1 MSDFFS
7 QQQFTVYRWLGCHR
21 TEKGYVFRVWAP
33 RATAVFLCGDFNG
46 WNRQS
51 LPMSAIGEGVWEV
64 ITDAPREYDAYKYYI
79 VSQNGNGVLK
89 SDPYAYHFETR
100 PATASKVYSLEGYI
114 WQDTAWQQKK
124 AAVNAATSPL
134 NIYEVHLGSWKR
146 HADGSFL
153 SYTQLADELIA
164 YVRDMQYTH
173 IELMPV
179 AEHPF
184 DGSWGYQVTG
194 YYAPTSRYGTP
205 HEFMAFIDRCHQAG
219 IGVILDWVPG
229 HFPKDESGLYRFD
242 GEACYEYADERK
254 GEHKEWGTC
263 VFDYGRREVRA
274 FLLSNALFWLREY
287 HADGL
292 RVDAVASMLYLD
304 YNRPSGAWM
313 PNIYGGNGN
322 LEAMSF
328 FRELNTA
335 VLSACPHSLMIAE
348 ESTAWPGVSQEV
360 DAGGL
365 GFSYKWNM
373 GWMNDMLRYISL
385 DPLFR
390 KEVHDSLTFSF
401 VYAFSERFI
410 LPLSHDEVVH
420 GKGSLLGKMFGNYE
434 EKFAGLRLFLAYTMA
449 HPGKKLLFMGCEFG
463 QFIEWNE
470 NQELDWLLLDYESHR
485 QLHHFTKM
493 LNTFYR
499 AQSPLWEQ
507 DTSWEGFSWIA
518 HDDKSQSV
526 VAFRRIDKQ
535 GEEVVAVC
543 NFTPIRREN
552 YRLGLPDSGS
562 YQEIFTTDA
571 KEFGGGGIG
580 NGTVK
585 TQRIPFHG
593 LEQSATL
600 TLPPLSVVFLK
611 RRKTKRRE

>member
-1 MSDFFS
+1 MEEMLRRFNTDVCTEAYTF
-7 QQQFTVYRWLGCHR
+7 LGCHP
-21 TEKGYVFRVWAP
+21 KGEGFIFRVWAP
-33 RATAVFLCGDFNG
+33 HARKVWLVGDFTD
-46 WNRQS
+46 WDA
-51 LPMSAIGEGVWEV
+51 SAIPMQNIGDGIWEGESPK
-64 ITDAPREYDAYKYYI
+64 AKKYDKYKYKIENRKTVY
-79 VSQNGNGVLK
+79 K
-89 SDPYAYHFETR
+89 SDPYAFHTATR
-100 PATASKVYSLEGYI
+100 PETDSKVY
-114 WQDTAWQQKK
+114 
-124 AAVNAATSPL
+124 PL
-134 NIYEVHLGSWKR
+134 SFEWTDAEYLSNRGDSIRKPILIYEVHLSSWKQYP
-146 HADGSFL
+146 DGNFYAYRAL
-153 SYTQLADELIA
+153 CDTLIP
-164 YVRDMQYTH
+164 YVKEMGYTH

-179 AEHPF
+179 SEYPY
-184 DGSWGYQVTG
+184 DPSWGYQVTG

-205 HEFMAFIDRCHQAG
+205 HEFMAFVDRCHRAG

-263 VFDYGRREVRA
+263 VFDYGRGEVRS
-274 FLLSNALFWLREY
+274 FLLSNALFWLKEY

-304 YNRPSGAWM
+304 YNRAPGAWM

-335 VLSACPHSLMIAE
+335 VLSSCPHSLMIAE
-348 ESTAWPGVSQEV
+348 ESTAWPSVSHAV

-373 GWMNDMLRYISL
+373 GWMNDILRYISL

-390 KEVHDSLTFSF
+390 KEVHDSLTFSL

-420 GKGSLLGKMFGNYE
+420 GKCSLLNKMFGTYE
-434 EKFAGLRLFLAYTMA
+434 EKFAGLRLLLAYTVA
-449 HPGKKLLFMGCEFG
+449 HPGKKLFFMGCEFG
-463 QFIEWNE
+463 QFIEWDE
-470 NQELDWLLLDYESHR
+470 KKQLDWLLLDFESHR
-485 QLHHFTKM
+485 QMLHFTKM

-499 AQSPLWEQ
+499 VQSPLWEQ

-535 GEEVVAVC
+535 GKEVVAVC

-552 YRLGLPDSGS
+552 YRIGLPESGS
-562 YQEIFTTDA
+562 YQEVFTTDA

-593 LEQSATL
+593 FGQSATL
-600 TLPPLSVVFLK
+600 NLPPLSVVFLK
-611 RRKTKRRE
+611 QRKTKRRE